1 MLLSRLN
8 LKMPAYYVASIIVS
22 IGGLLFGLD
31 TGTIGPVT
39 SMSTFIHSF
48 GFLSPTKHGAVVSAI
63 LIPAATS
70 SLFAGNIADSYGRST
85 TIIIGSAVFFL
96 GATLEC
102 AAPKLAVFILGRVI
116 KGLGEGLFLATVTT
130 YICEISPA
138 RRRGPLAS
146 LAQFTVTVGVAM
158 GYFISYGT
166 SRLGSTSLSW
176 RLPCAWQA
184 LVAFCMAVACLKVP
198 PSPRW
203 LISKG
208 RHAEAQETLTKLGIA
223 SSEVE
228 EVIPQSTTE
237 EAIIPPGGFVAN
249 AKRQFSGFAAI
260 FSKDTRK
267 QTALSIFMMIMM
279 QFCGIDGVLYYAPTL
294 FQKAGLA
301 SEQASCLAS
310 GVSALAMFGITIPAS
325 IFCDHWGRRVS
336 AVTGGILLSSCMLL
350 IGSLYAANAVQAHSG
365 AARWVV
371 IVTIYVFAISFCMT
385 WAIGFRIYTNEIQP
399 TATRAS
405 AANLANS
412 FNWLANFII
421 AFTTPILLSKSNS
434 AVYFFFGCC
443 SLLCLAVCLVAMPET
458 KGRSLETIE
467 QSFKQHSSG
476 WSLSRLRRRRFAQA
490 VGVRAEPGQLVATGS
505 EDVELECTSSSSV
518 RPMVLQTG

>member
-1 MLLSRLN
+1 MAPSRVN
-8 LKMPAYYVASIIVS
+8 VRMPAYYIASIIVS

-31 TGTIGPVT
+31 TGTIGPIT

-48 GFLSPTKHGAVVSAI
+48 GYLSPTKHGAIVSAI

-85 TIIIGSAVFFL
+85 TIIIGSAVFGL
-96 GATLEC
+96 GATLE
-102 AAPKLAVFILGRVI
+102 
-116 KGLGEGLFLATVTT
+116 GEGLFLATVTT

-176 RLPCAWQA
+176 RLPCMWQA

-208 RHAEAQETLTKLGIA
+208 RHAEAYEVLNKLGIA

-228 EVIPQSTTE
+228 ELVPQSAAE
-237 EAIIPPGGFVAN
+237 EAVIPPGGFVTN
-249 AKRQFSGFAAI
+249 AKRQFRGFAAI

-301 SEQASCLAS
+301 SEQASFLAS

-325 IFCDHWGRRVS
+325 LFCDRWGRRES
-336 AVTGGILLSSCMLL
+336 AVTGGILLSTCMLL
-350 IGSLYAANAVQAHSG
+350 IGCLYAANTVHANSG

-371 IVTIYVFAISFCMT
+371 IVTIYVFAVSFCMT

-399 TATRAS
+399 TRTRAS

-412 FNWLANFII
+412 FNWLANWII
-421 AFTTPILLSKSNS
+421 AFTTPIFLSKSS
-434 AVYFFFGCC
+434 SGVYFFFGSC
-443 SLLCLAVCLVAMPET
+443 SLLCLAVCFVAMPET

-467 QSFKQHSSG
+467 QSFKQSSSG
-476 WSLSRLRRRRFAQA
+476 WSLSKLRRRKFTQA
-490 VGVRAEPGQLVATGS
+490 AGSRTRPGQPVVAAS
-505 EDVELECTSSSSV
+505 EEIELECTGSSAA
-518 RPMVLQTG
+518 RTMVLKTG